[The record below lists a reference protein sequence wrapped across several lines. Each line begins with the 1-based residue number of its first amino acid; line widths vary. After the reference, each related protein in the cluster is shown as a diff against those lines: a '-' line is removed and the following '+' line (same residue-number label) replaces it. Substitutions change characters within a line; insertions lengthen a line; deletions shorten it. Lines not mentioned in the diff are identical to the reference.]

1 MRRAGFGLVAA
12 EIDFKQEQFLAK
24 KDKYL
29 VGLDIG
35 STKTCVLIAE
45 IADEQVKFLAL
56 GAAESKGLRK
66 GLIVNLDSTVSSI
79 RRAVEEAESVANVP
93 VDSAVI
99 GVAGGH
105 VRGVNSRGGIT
116 LGNRPRDI
124 ERDDVRRA
132 IDAARNISLPED
144 REVLHVLPH
153 EFIVDA
159 QDGIRDAIGMVGQKL
174 SVNVH
179 LVTSSIA
186 ATQNLVTAANKAG
199 ILINDTVLE
208 PLASA
213 ESCLTQD
220 ERDLGCCLLDIGGG
234 TTELIVYGGGVV
246 RHTGAIPV
254 GGDHFTNDLAVGLR
268 TPIPEAERIK
278 RRHACAAASFLKDD
292 GAIEIASV
300 GDRPPRTIF
309 AHMLT
314 DIIEYRAVELLS
326 LIRDDLQRAGLD
338 AQIPAGFV
346 LAGGGSRFHGL
357 DELAEQAFHLPV
369 RIAEPKGLADL
380 PEQVAQPEYATVIG
394 LVLYGAKARR
404 SAPQRAG
411 NFVSKL
417 KSMFAGAS

>member
-1 MRRAGFGLVAA
+1 MS
-12 EIDFKQEQFLAK
+12 K
-24 KDKYL
+24 KDRYII
-29 VGLDIG
+29 GLDVG
-35 STKTCVLIAE
+35 STKTCALIAE
-45 IADEQVKFLAL
+45 VDEEQVRFLAL

-79 RRAVEEAESVANVP
+79 RRAVEEAEGVANVP
-93 VDSAVI
+93 VESAVI

-105 VRGVNSRGGIT
+105 VRGVNSRGGVT
-116 LGNRPRDI
+116 LGNRARDV
-124 ERDDVRRA
+124 EREDVRRA
-132 IDAARNISLPED
+132 IDAARNITLPED

-153 EFIVDA
+153 EFMVDA
-159 QDGIRDAIGMVGQKL
+159 QDGIRDAVGMVGQRL
-174 SVNVH
+174 EANVH

-186 ATQNLVTAANKAG
+186 ATQNLVTAANRAG
-199 ILINDTVLE
+199 ILVHDTVLE

-220 ERDLGCCLLDIGGG
+220 ERELGCCLLDIGGG

-246 RHTGAIPV
+246 RHTSAVPV

-278 RRHACAAASFLKDD
+278 RRHGYAASSLLHEDTS
-292 GAIEIASV
+292 IEIASV
-300 GDRPPRTIF
+300 GDRPPRVIF

-314 DIIEYRAVELLS
+314 DIIEPRSMELLA

-338 AQIPAGFV
+338 GQIPAGFV
-346 LAGGGSRFHGL
+346 LAGGGARLNGL
-357 DELAEQAFHLPV
+357 VDVAEDSFHLPV

-380 PEQVAQPEYATVIG
+380 PEQVAQPEYATVVG
-394 LVLYGAKARR
+394 LVMYGAKTRR
-404 SAPQRAG
+404 NATQRAG
-411 NFVSKL
+411 NLVSKL

>member
-1 MRRAGFGLVAA
+1 
-12 EIDFKQEQFLAK
+12 LAK

-35 STKTCVLIAE
+35 STKTSVLIAE
-45 IADEQVKFLAL
+45 VEGDLVRFLAL

-93 VDSAVI
+93 VEEALI

-105 VRGVNSRGGIT
+105 VRGVNSCGGIT
-116 LGNRPRDI
+116 LGQRPRDI
-124 ERDDVRRA
+124 EREDVRRA
-132 IDAARNISLPED
+132 VDAARNISLPDD

-159 QDGIRDAIGMVGQKL
+159 QDGIRDAVGMVGQRL
-174 SVNVH
+174 EVNVH
-179 LVTSSIA
+179 LVTSSVA

-199 ILINDTVLE
+199 ILISDTVLE

-234 TTELIVYGGGVV
+234 TTELIVFGGGVV
-246 RHTGAIPV
+246 RHTSAVAI

-268 TPIPEAERIK
+268 TPTPEAERIK
-278 RRHACAAASFLKDD
+278 RRHGCAASAFMKED

-314 DIIEYRAVELLS
+314 DIIEPRAMELLS

-338 AQIPAGFV
+338 GQIPAGFV
-346 LAGGGSRFHGL
+346 LAGGGARLHAL
-357 DELAEQAFHLPV
+357 AELAEESFRLPMRV
-369 RIAEPKGLADL
+369 AEPKGLADL
-380 PEQVAQPEYATVIG
+380 PEQVAQPEYATVVG
-394 LVLYGAKARR
+394 LVLCGAKARR
-404 SAPQRAG
+404 SAPQRSG

-417 KSMFAGAS
+417 KAMFAGAS

>member
-1 MRRAGFGLVAA
+1 
-12 EIDFKQEQFLAK
+12 LAK

-35 STKTCVLIAE
+35 STKTCVLISE
-45 IADEQVKFLAL
+45 VEGELIKFLAL

-66 GLIVNLDSTVSSI
+66 GLIVNLDATVSSI

-93 VDSAVI
+93 VEEALV

-105 VRGVNSRGGIT
+105 VRGLNSRAGIS
-116 LGNRPRDI
+116 LGQRPRDI

-132 IDAARNISLPED
+132 VDAARNISLPED

-153 EFIVDA
+153 EFIVDT
-159 QDGIRDAIGMVGQKL
+159 QHGIRDAIGMVGQRL
-174 SVNVH
+174 EANVH
-179 LVTSSIA
+179 VVTSSVA

-199 ILINDTVLE
+199 ILISDTVLE

-213 ESCLTQD
+213 EACLTQD

-234 TTELIVYGGGVV
+234 TAELLVYGGGVV
-246 RHTGAIPV
+246 RHTSAVAI

-278 RRHACAAASFLKDD
+278 RRHGCAASAFMKED

-300 GDRPPRTIF
+300 GDRPPRTVF

-314 DIIEYRAVELLS
+314 DIIEPRAMELLS
-326 LIRDDLQRAGLD
+326 LIRDDLQRTGLLG
-338 AQIPAGFV
+338 QIPAGFV
-346 LAGGGSRFHGL
+346 LAGGGARLHGL
-357 DELAEQAFHLPV
+357 DELAEHSFHLPV

-380 PEQVAQPEYATVIG
+380 PEQVAQPEYATVVG
-394 LVLYGAKARR
+394 LVLHGAKARR
-404 SAPQRAG
+404 TAPQRSG

-417 KSMFAGAS
+417 KAMFAGAS

>member
-1 MRRAGFGLVAA
+1 V
-12 EIDFKQEQFLAK
+12 AK

-45 IADEQVKFLAL
+45 IDEQQVRFLAL

-93 VDSAVI
+93 VESALI
-99 GVAGGH
+99 GVAGSH
-105 VRGVNSRGGIT
+105 VKGVNSRGGVT
-116 LGNRPRDI
+116 LGNRARDI

-132 IDAARNISLPED
+132 VDASRNISLPVD

-159 QDGIRDAIGMVGQKL
+159 QDGIRDAIGMVGHRL
-174 SVNVH
+174 EANVH
-179 LVTSSIA
+179 LVTSSVA

-199 ILINDTVLE
+199 ILISDTVLE
-208 PLASA
+208 PLAAA

-220 ERDLGCCLLDIGGG
+220 ERDMGCCLLDIGGG

-246 RHTGAIPV
+246 RHTGAVPV

-278 RRHACAAASFLKDD
+278 HRHGCAAAKYLQEDT
-292 GAIEIASV
+292 AIEIASV

-309 AHMLT
+309 ARMLT
-314 DIIEYRAVELLS
+314 DIIEPRANEFLA
-326 LIRDDLQRAGLD
+326 LIRDELQRAGMLG
-338 AQIPAGFV
+338 QIPAGFI
-346 LAGGGSRFHGL
+346 LAGGSARLHALGEF
-357 DELAEQAFHLPV
+357 AEDTFHLPV
-369 RIAEPKGLADL
+369 RIAEPKGLVDL
-380 PEQVAQPEYATVIG
+380 PEQVAQPEYATVVG
-394 LVLYGAKARR
+394 LVMYAAKARR
-404 SAPQRAG
+404 TQPQRAG
-411 NFVSKL
+411 NMMSKL
-417 KSMFAGAS
+417 KAMFAGAS

>member
-1 MRRAGFGLVAA
+1 LP
-12 EIDFKQEQFLAK
+12 K

-35 STKTCVLIAE
+35 STKTCVMLAE
-45 IADEQVKFLAL
+45 MENEQLRFLAL

-79 RRAVEEAESVANVP
+79 RRSVEEAEGVANVP
-93 VDSAVI
+93 VESAVI
-99 GVAGGH
+99 GVAGSH
-105 VRGVNSRGGIT
+105 VRGVNSRGGVS
-116 LGNRPRDI
+116 LGPRPRDI
-124 ERDDVRRA
+124 EREDVKRA
-132 IDAARNISLPED
+132 IDTARNIALPED

-153 EFIVDA
+153 EFLVDA
-159 QDGIRDAIGMVGQKL
+159 QDGIRDPIGMLGQRL
-174 SVNVH
+174 EANVH
-179 LVTSSIA
+179 IVTASSA

-199 ILINDTVLE
+199 ILIRDTVLE

-213 ESCLTQD
+213 EACLTQD

-246 RHTGAIPV
+246 RHTGAVAI

-278 RRHACAAASFLKDD
+278 KHHGCAAAALLRSD

-314 DIIEYRAVELLS
+314 EIIEPRAQELLA
-326 LIRDDLQRAGLD
+326 LVEDDLRRAGLD
-338 AQIPAGFV
+338 RQIPAGFI
-346 LAGGGSRFHGL
+346 LAGGGARLNGL
-357 DELAEQAFHLPV
+357 VEMVEHSFHLPT
-369 RIAEPKGLADL
+369 RIGEPRGILEL
-380 PEQVAQPEYATVIG
+380 PVQVAQPEYATAVG
-394 LVLYGAKARR
+394 LALYASKARR
-404 SAPQRAG
+404 ASPG
-411 NFVSKL
+411 KGGSLVSKL
-417 KSMFAGAS
+417 RAMFAGA

>member
-1 MRRAGFGLVAA
+1 
-12 EIDFKQEQFLAK
+12 LAK
-24 KDKYL
+24 KDKYI

-35 STKTCVLIAE
+35 STKTCALIAE
-45 IADEQVKFLAL
+45 VDEERIRFLAL

-66 GLIVNLDSTVSSI
+66 GLIVNLDATVSSI
-79 RRAVEEAESVANVP
+79 RRAVEEAEGVANVP
-93 VDSAVI
+93 VESAFI
-99 GVAGGH
+99 GVAGSH

-132 IDAARNISLPED
+132 IDAARNITLPED

-153 EFIVDA
+153 EFRVDA
-159 QDGIRDAIGMVGQKL
+159 QEGIRDAMGMVGQRL
-174 SVNVH
+174 EANVH
-179 LVTSSIA
+179 VVTSSTS

-199 ILINDTVLE
+199 ILISDTVLE

-220 ERDLGCCLLDIGGG
+220 ERDLGVCLLDIGGG

-246 RHTGAIPV
+246 RHTGAVAI

-278 RRHACAAASFLKDD
+278 RHHGCASASFLRED
-292 GAIEIASV
+292 GSIEIASV

-309 AHMLT
+309 ARSLT
-314 DIIEYRAVELLS
+314 DIIEPRAMELLA
-326 LIRDDLQRAGLD
+326 LIREDLQRSGLD
-338 AQIPAGFV
+338 RQIPAGFV
-346 LAGGGSRFHGL
+346 LAGGGARLHGL
-357 DELAEQAFHLPV
+357 DELAEHAFHLPV

-380 PEQVAQPEYATVIG
+380 PDPVAQPEYATVVG
-394 LVLYGAKARR
+394 LVLYAAKARR
-404 SAPQRAG
+404 THPQRAG

-417 KSMFAGAS
+417 KAMFAGAS

>member
-1 MRRAGFGLVAA
+1 M
-12 EIDFKQEQFLAK
+12 AK
-24 KDKYL
+24 KDRYM

-35 STKTCVLIAE
+35 STKTCALLAE
-45 IADEQVKFLAL
+45 FDFEQVRFLAL

-66 GLIVNLDSTVSSI
+66 GLIINLDATVSSI

-93 VDSAVI
+93 VESAII

-105 VRGVNSRGGIT
+105 VRGVNSRGGVP
-116 LGNRPRDI
+116 LGPRSRDI

-132 IDAARNISLPED
+132 IDTARNISLPED

-159 QDGIRDAIGMVGQKL
+159 QDGIRDPIGMVGHRL
-174 SVNVH
+174 EANVH
-179 LVTSSIA
+179 VVTSSIA

-199 ILINDTVLE
+199 ILISDTVLE

-246 RHTGAIPV
+246 RHTGAVAI

-268 TPIPEAERIK
+268 TPIPEAEKIK
-278 RRHACAAASFLKDD
+278 RHHSCAAAHLLHND
-292 GAIEIASV
+292 GALEIASV

-309 AHMLT
+309 AHMVT
-314 DIIEYRAVELLS
+314 EIIEPRAQELLG
-326 LIRDDLQRAGLD
+326 LVADDLRRAGLD
-338 AQIPAGFV
+338 RQIPAGFV
-346 LAGGGSRFHGL
+346 LAGGGGRLNGL
-357 DELAEQAFHLPV
+357 ADLAEHGFHLPV
-369 RIAEPKGLADL
+369 RIAEPRGLLDL
-380 PEQVAQPEYATVIG
+380 PETVAQPEYAAVVG
-394 LVLYGAKARR
+394 LVLYAAKARR
-404 SAPQRAG
+404 AGPQRSG
-411 NFVSKL
+411 NLVSKL
-417 KSMFAGAS
+417 KTLFAGA